1 MSIIKKN
8 PKLILILTGISFF
21 ASSIDCFEN
30 NLIIIGVLSAL
41 VAYINIAGS
50 FFVKMHPFNVKI
62 ALLLVNAIFAALS
75 SYLYF
80 LSGRD
85 KIQYGW
91 AIVSILYFV
100 AIGVAY
106 RKRLKHKNMHIILT
120 KTNKVVENQ

>member
-1 MSIIKKN
+1 MSIIKKK
-8 PKLILILTGISFF
+8 PKLLLILTGISFF

-30 NLIIIGVLSAL
+30 NLIIIGVISAL
-41 VAYINIAGS
+41 VASINIVCS
-50 FFVKMHPFNVKI
+50 FFVKKHPFNVKI

-80 LSGRD
+80 LAGRD

-91 AIVSILYFV
+91 AIVSILCFV

-106 RKRLKHKNMHIILT
+106 RKRLKYKKMNITPT
-120 KTNKVVENQ
+120 KANKEVENQ

>member
-1 MSIIKKN
+1 MSIIKKK

-30 NLIIIGVLSAL
+30 NLIIIGVISAL
-41 VAYINIAGS
+41 VALINIVGS
-50 FFVKMHPFNVKI
+50 FFVNKHPFNVKI
-62 ALLLVNAIFAALS
+62 VLLLVNAIFAAFS

-80 LSGRD
+80 LAGRD

-106 RKRLKHKNMHIILT
+106 RKRLKHKNMKIILT

>member
-1 MSIIKKN
+1 MFMIKKK
-8 PKLILILTGISFF
+8 PRLILILTGISFF

-30 NLIIIGVLSAL
+30 NLIVIGVLSAL
-41 VAYINIAGS
+41 VASINIVGS
-50 FFVKMHPFNVKI
+50 FFVKKHPFNVKI
-62 ALLLVNAIFAALS
+62 SLLLVNAIFAALS

-80 LSGRD
+80 HAGRD

-106 RKRLKHKNMHIILT
+106 RKRLKDKMLL
-120 KTNKVVENQ
+120 KDMQK

>member
-1 MSIIKKN
+1 MSIIKKS
-8 PKLILILTGISFF
+8 PKLILILTGISFI

-30 NLIIIGVLSAL
+30 NLTIIGVISAL
-41 VAYINIAGS
+41 VASINIVAS
-50 FFVKMHPFNVKI
+50 FFVKKHPFIVKI
-62 ALLLVNAIFAALS
+62 ALLLINAIFAGLS

-80 LSGRD
+80 LAGRD

-91 AIVSILYFV
+91 AIVSIVYFV

-106 RKRLKHKNMHIILT
+106 RKRLKHKNMNINLT